1 MSPEGGASA
10 SDLTVE
16 QYAGISAAIADGYP
30 LDAVLANEG
39 LAPKAWPGADIA
51 WKQKLV
57 ADPAA
62 FESYRRWL
70 GEAEDW
76 LGRKVTPLD
85 EDLAAWLGFL
95 GAYAAHAAPFDLLGG
110 LGLGMSDLGRLQR
123 RWSKRLAEDQELAK
137 EAAELAKAKP
147 SAVPRVTAGRGVL
160 TPFPWSK
167 KGAPDR
173 ASSPEVKAAGAGAGA
188 GTSADEDFDLAQYA
202 ALLAELTI
210 APKEKARAL
219 QRHGLVASSLAALRA
234 RWDARIAADAALAQD
249 YRRLFA
255 HHRARFEAAQR
266 SANDRPRHE
275 APAPAPAFAAHP
287 DLVAA
292 PAQVAAAFAPK
303 EDALAGKRAPSRL
316 AETALAVDVPR
327 GPSLPFTQGIAPKEI
342 AEGTPDEPKAK
353 RSSLGETALAV
364 DVPRGSALPFPGET
378 KAAPAPQPAPRP
390 APSPLA
396 GTSLAVDVP
405 RGPALPFDPTAR
417 PAPGIATPA
426 PHEAKAQRAP
436 VNLGGTS
443 LAVDVPRGPSLPFA
457 SREATEPQRGS
468 SVPAPPP
475 APAPAP
481 KRSKLGELQ
490 LGMEIPKNLP
500 RPRSA
505 YAPPLTL
512 EQHASLA
519 VELAASPEKTAET
532 LARYRLTPEARAE
545 LDAHYREKITASAD
559 TRAAWERAYQ
569 SYHAWLAANR
579 RSAR

>member
-39 LAPKAWPGADIA
+39 LALKAWPNADIA

-57 ADPAA
+57 ADPAT
-62 FESYRRWL
+62 FESYRAKL

-110 LGLGMSDLGRLQR
+110 LGLGMNDLGRLQR

-137 EAAELAKAKP
+137 QAAELAKTKP
-147 SAVPRVTAGRGVL
+147 RAVPKVSAAKGVL

-173 ASSPEVKAAGAGAGA
+173 AAPPEAKAASTSASA
-188 GTSADEDFDLAQYA
+188 SADEDFDLAQYA

-210 APKEKARAL
+210 APKEKERVL
-219 QRHGLVASSLAALRA
+219 QRHGLVASSLATLRA
-234 RWDARIAADAALAQD
+234 RWDARIEADAALAQD

-255 HHRARFEAAQR
+255 HHRARFETAQR
-266 SANDRPRHE
+266 SANERPRHE

-292 PAQVAAAFAPK
+292 PAQVAAAIAPR
-303 EDALAGKRAPSRL
+303 EGSLAGKRAPSKL

-327 GPSLPFTQGIAPKEI
+327 GPSLPFAKGIAPKEI
-342 AEGTPDEPKAK
+342 AEGAPDEPKPK
-353 RSSLGETALAV
+353 RSSLAETALAV
-364 DVPRGSALPFPGET
+364 DVPRGPALPFHEET
-378 KAAPAPQPAPRP
+378 KAAPAPRP
-390 APSPLA
+390 ASSPLA

-405 RGPALPFDPTAR
+405 RGPALPFDRSAR
-417 PAPGIATPA
+417 PAPAIATAA
-426 PHEAKAQRAP
+426 PQEPKVQRAP
-436 VNLGGTS
+436 ASLGGTS

-457 SREATEPQRGS
+457 SREATDAQRGS

-475 APAPAP
+475 PSAPVAAP
-481 KRSKLGELQ
+481 KRNKLGELQ
-490 LGMEIPKNLP
+490 FGMEMPKNLP
-500 RPRSA
+500 RAKAA

-519 VELAASPEKTAET
+519 VELAASPERTAET

-545 LDAHYREKITASAD
+545 LDAHYREKITGSAE

-579 RSAR
+579 WPAR